1 MRPQSVGL
9 ITSTT
14 WFKYV
19 EFYAC
24 VCVCAKKG
32 EKKRK
37 RKMDGRESKQEK
49 RRQGNMARED

>member
-24 VCVCAKKG
+24 MCVCVCRKKG
-32 EKKRK
+32 EKKRE

-49 RRQGNMARED
+49 

>member
-24 VCVCAKKG
+24 VCVCVCVCRKKG
-32 EKKRK
+32 EKKRE

-49 RRQGNMARED
+49 

>member
-24 VCVCAKKG
+24 VCVCVCRKKG
-32 EKKRK
+32 EKKRE

-49 RRQGNMARED
+49 